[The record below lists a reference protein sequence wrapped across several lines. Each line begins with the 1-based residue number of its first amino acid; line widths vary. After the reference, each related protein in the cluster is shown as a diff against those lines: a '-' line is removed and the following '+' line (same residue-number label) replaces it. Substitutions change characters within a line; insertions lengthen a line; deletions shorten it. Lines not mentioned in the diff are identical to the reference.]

1 VVLHRMVAKVAA
13 PETPIS
19 LEMTNGLNIIRMGL
33 RA

>member
-1 VVLHRMVAKVAA
+1 MVAKVAA
-13 PETPIS
+13 PETTIS